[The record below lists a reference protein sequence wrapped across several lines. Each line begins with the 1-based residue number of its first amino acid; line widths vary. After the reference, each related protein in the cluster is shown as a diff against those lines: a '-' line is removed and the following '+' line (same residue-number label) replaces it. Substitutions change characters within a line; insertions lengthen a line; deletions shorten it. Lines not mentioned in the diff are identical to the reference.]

1 MKSFC
6 TFKKFWVVL
15 LLSLILCGTATA
27 GEVASRP
34 AAAITAQ
41 TTAFLQKFMN
51 EEAKVNHENLQR
63 NPELLDALLSDIT
76 DFDVNEGR
84 DGRPV
89 CLPPQCLQC
98 IGNWGDSAKFPA
110 CVGVG
115 YAQLFQPHADVHRS

>member
-6 TFKKFWVVL
+6 AFKKFLAVL

-34 AAAITAQ
+34 DAAITAQ
-41 TTAFLQKFMN
+41 TTAFPQKFVN
-51 EEAKVNHENLQR
+51 EEDKVNHENLHR

-84 DGRPV
+84 DGRPA
-89 CLPPQCLQC
+89 CPLP
-98 IGNWGDSAKFPA
+98 
-110 CVGVG
+110 
-115 YAQLFQPHADVHRS
+115 